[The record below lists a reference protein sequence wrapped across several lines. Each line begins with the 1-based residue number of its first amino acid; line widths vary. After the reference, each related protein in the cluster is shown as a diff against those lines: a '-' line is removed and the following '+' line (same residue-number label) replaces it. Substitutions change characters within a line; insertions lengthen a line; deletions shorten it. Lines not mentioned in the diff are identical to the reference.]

1 MQKAALLR
9 EVSEEARV
17 MLQEVSKIR
26 RAVEKQDQRD
36 NKRDERKAAA
46 RSAGRD
52 DENDQSR
59 RDADESS

>member
-9 EVSEEARV
+9 EVSEEARM

-26 RAVEKQDQRD
+26 RAAEKQDQRD
-36 NKRDERKAAA
+36 KRDERKAAA

-59 RDADESS
+59 RDADKSS